1 MSYLIQNRKP
11 ASVFHF
17 FEDLCAIP
25 HPSYHEEKVAD
36 YLCAFAAE
44 RGLECYRDNLH
55 NVLIKKP
62 ATPDRAG
69 DAPILFQGHTD
80 MVCVKTPDCDIDFMK
95 DGLTLYIDGN
105 LLRAK
110 GTTLG
115 ADDGIAVATML
126 ALLDGELSSH
136 PALECLFT
144 SAEEVGLDGAE
155 GFDYSKISA
164 RKMINMDSEDLG
176 IITAGCAGGLRS
188 TLTKKC
194 ASVPFAGECLTVS
207 LQGLFGGH
215 SGVDICSGR
224 ANANKL
230 MGRLFAKW
238 QKAEGEAHLIS
249 LNGGSKDNAIPRLSV
264 AEVMIFQEDAEKFA
278 ELVKEQ
284 EAILK
289 NELHASDAGVTL
301 ELTCKGSGTAEVL
314 DATSKVTALHA
325 LNNIPN
331 GIQAYSKDI
340 EGLVETSLN
349 MGIMTM
355 DGESLKMSFAIRSSI
370 ESAKHYLTDRV
381 LLFVEMLGGNCE
393 IKGDYPGW
401 AYNPKSELRETFI
414 RVYREM
420 YEKEPVVEA
429 IHAGLECGLFTKKID
444 GLDSISVGPNMHNVH
459 TSEET
464 LEVASVQRTWEFLC
478 RVIAEK

>member
-11 ASVFHF
+11 ASIFRF
-17 FEDLCAIP
+17 FEEICAIP
-25 HPSYHEEKVAD
+25 HPSYHEEKIAD

-44 RGLECYRDNLH
+44 RGLEYYRDSLH

-62 ATPDRAG
+62 ATPDRA
-69 DAPILFQGHTD
+69 DAAPILFQGHTD
-80 MVCVKTPDCDIDFMK
+80 MVCVKTADSAIDFMK
-95 DGLTLYIDGN
+95 DGLSLYLDGDF
-105 LLRAK
+105 LRAK

-155 GFDYSKISA
+155 GFDYSKITA

-194 ASVPFAGECLTVS
+194 ESIPFAGECLTVS

-230 MGRLFAKW
+230 MGRLLAKW

-249 LNGGSKDNAIPRLSV
+249 LNGGSKDNAIPSICEAVIATTDAQKTEALINQAS
-264 AEVMIFQEDAEKFA
+264 AEIAA
-278 ELVKEQ
+278 ELVKDDNGFFVTVTPTKAPETMFSATDSAQ
-284 EAILK
+284 LIAILATVDNGVKEMNYNIK
-289 NELHASDAGVTL
+289 NLPEWSRNLGVITTTGNEVEFVFASRSAI
-301 ELTCKGSGTAEVL
+301 ESRL
-314 DATSKVTALHA
+314 DASIDELDALGRITGCVT
-325 LNNIPN
+325 
-331 GIQAYSKDI
+331 
-340 EGLVETSLN
+340 
-349 MGIMTM
+349 
-355 DGESLKMSFAIRSSI
+355 
-370 ESAKHYLTDRV
+370 KHYSR
-381 LLFVEMLGGNCE
+381 
-393 IKGDYPGW
+393 YPGW
-401 AYNPKSELRETFI
+401 DYAPISPLRDLYV
-414 RVYREM
+414 RAYREVTG
-420 YEKEPVVEA
+420 KDAVVDV
-429 IHAGLECGLFTKKID
+429 IHAGLECGIISSKLP
-444 GLDSISVGPNMHNVH
+444 GLDVISVGPDMRDVH
-459 TSEET
+459 SPDERLSLTSV
-464 LEVASVQRTWEFLC
+464 EVFWQT
-478 RVIAEK
+478 IEKLVEMV